1 MPKGYFFKTLS
12 SQHNSSE
19 QLRHHIL
26 WLIMIRVI
34 LFTLLIAITFVLQSK
49 GKNVILPP
57 PNILLAFLSVVFI
70 YSIGSA
76 GLLQN
81 KASHLPRFGL
91 LQLLSD
97 TVFAALLVLGTGC
110 SQSIFTPVFIF
121 PVIAGGLNLNRI
133 GGLISASAAT
143 ILYGIVLGSEYLGYI
158 PHFYAQTTYLPM
170 VNYLKMTNVFAVYGI
185 TFFTIALLSSMLASR
200 LRSTEEALTVTSL
213 QFDRLNQLYKQ
224 IFDDIS
230 TGIITIDDKNIVT
243 SCNVASENITGFSAD
258 ELIGI
263 SFDIFFAGIILTE
276 TDQRKQVA
284 DLIRKDKVVIRIR
297 YTFATLNLPP
307 DPVSNKPG
315 CTNCRVI
322 TMQDISQLE
331 KMEQHVRDS
340 EKMAA
345 IGELSAAI
353 AHDFRNPLAAISG
366 SAQILAMSGHSSE
379 DNTQQSLTDIIIRE
393 SNRMEKTITEFLQFA
408 RPTQLNTQWLNL
420 ARTIR
425 ESVDQIND
433 KRSHYQGCNI
443 DLDIPDHLDC
453 WADDRQLQTIMVHLL
468 ENSCVASRNTQQ
480 PVVIKARKKT
490 GSHHNQ
496 INIKIIDQGTGIST
510 EIRDKVFT
518 PFFSTRENSTGLG
531 LGIVRQLVEQ
541 HNGTL
546 NIPKL
551 AGEGCVVEICLPLPS
566 SPGD

>member
-1 MPKGYFFKTLS
+1 MSKGCFFKTLS
-12 SQHNSSE
+12 PSHNSGE

-57 PNILLAFLSVVFI
+57 PSILMAFLSVVFI

-81 KASHLPRFGL
+81 RVIHLPRFGL
-91 LQLLSD
+91 FQLLSD
-97 TVFAALLVLGTGC
+97 TLFAALLVFGTGC
-110 SQSIFTPVFIF
+110 SQSIFAPVFIF

-143 ILYGIVLGSEYLGYI
+143 ILYGIVLASEYFGYI
-158 PHFYAQTTYLPM
+158 PPFYAQTNYVPM

-185 TFFTIALLSSMLASR
+185 TFFTIALLSSMLAAR

-230 TGIITIDDKNIVT
+230 TGIITVDDRNTVT
-243 SCNVASENITGFSAD
+243 SCNIASENITGFSAD
-258 ELIGI
+258 ELVGRA
-263 SFDIFFAGIILTE
+263 FDIFFAGIILTE
-276 TDQRKQVA
+276 TDQSKQVA

-297 YTFATLNLPP
+297 YTIATLNMPP
-307 DPVSNKPG
+307 DPVANKPG
-315 CTNCRVI
+315 CTNCKVI
-322 TMQDISQLE
+322 TMQDISELE
-331 KMEQHVRDS
+331 MMEQHVRDS

-353 AHDFRNPLAAISG
+353 AHDFRNPLTAISG
-366 SAQILAMSGHSSE
+366 SAQILAMSNQSSE
-379 DNTQQSLTDIIIRE
+379 DDTLKSLTDIITRE

-408 RPTQLNTQWLNL
+408 RPTQLNLEWINL
-420 ARTIR
+420 DRTIR

-433 KRSHYQGCNI
+433 RRSHYQECTI
-443 DLDIPDHLDC
+443 VLDIPDHLDC
-453 WADDRQLQTIMVHLL
+453 WADERQLQTILVHLL
-468 ENSCVASRNTQQ
+468 ENSCVASQKTLQ
-480 PVVIKARKKT
+480 PVVIKVRKET

-496 INIKIIDQGTGIST
+496 INIQVIDQGTGISR
-510 EIRDKVFT
+510 EIRDKIFI

-531 LGIVRQLVEQ
+531 MGIVKQLVEQ
-541 HNGTL
+541 HHGTL
-546 NIPKL
+546 NIPQL
-551 AGEGCVVEICLPLPS
+551 GGAGCVVEICLPLPS
-566 SPGD
+566 LPGD